1 MRRRAGLFALAL
13 LGAAPTPQVALDRLL
28 ADAPAPKLSDYRLFA
43 DAAASRPAAGVVGY
57 TLNTPLFSDYAAKQ
71 RYLYLPAGAPADYR
85 GDGPLALP
93 VGAVLVKTFA
103 YPTDLRAPG
112 VAVRKIE
119 TRLLIHR
126 TGGWVPLTYVWNAAG
141 TEAVLQRAGART
153 PVAFTDAQGAR
164 VALDYAVPNVNQC
177 RQCHSQDGA
186 TTPIGPTAA
195 NLNRDGQLEAMAAA
209 GRLAGLP
216 TADMPRLARWDDIHA
231 TLDARARAYLDVN
244 CGHCHSRG
252 GLASNSGLY
261 LKASETDPTAWGIGK
276 RPVAAGRGSGGMQFA
291 IAPGDPDHSIL
302 LHRMASDEPGVMM
315 PQFGRSVAHTEAL
328 ALIGAW
334 IAAMPGA

>member
-1 MRRRAGLFALAL
+1 MRRRFGLLALAL
-13 LGAAPTPQVALDRLL
+13 LGAAPAPQVADDRLM
-28 ADAPAPKLSDYRLFA
+28 AEVPAARLSEYRLFA
-43 DAAASRPAAGVVGY
+43 DAGASRPAAGVVRY

-71 RYLYLPAGAPADYR
+71 RWLYLPPGAAADYR

-93 VGAVLVKTFA
+93 VGAVLIKTFA
-103 YPTDLRAPG
+103 YPADMRAPDQN
-112 VAVRKIE
+112 VRKIE

-126 TGGWVPLTYVWNAAG
+126 AAGWTPLTYVWNAAG
-141 TEAVLQRAGART
+141 SEAVLQRAGART
-153 PVAFTDAQGAR
+153 PVAFVDAHGAK

-177 RQCHSQDGA
+177 KQCHSQDGA

-195 NLNRDGQLEAMAAA
+195 NLNRDGQLEAMAGA

-216 TADMPRLARWDDIHA
+216 AANLPRLARWDDVRES
-231 TLDARARAYLDVN
+231 LDARARAYLEVN
-244 CGHCHSRG
+244 CGHCHSGG

-261 LKASETDPTAWGIGK
+261 LKASEADPTARGIGK
-276 RPVAAGRGSGGMQFA
+276 RPVAAGRGSGGMRFA

-302 LHRMASDEPGVMM
+302 LYRMASDEPGVMM
-315 PQFGRSVAHTEAL
+315 PQFGRSVAHAEAL
-328 ALIGAW
+328 ALIRAW